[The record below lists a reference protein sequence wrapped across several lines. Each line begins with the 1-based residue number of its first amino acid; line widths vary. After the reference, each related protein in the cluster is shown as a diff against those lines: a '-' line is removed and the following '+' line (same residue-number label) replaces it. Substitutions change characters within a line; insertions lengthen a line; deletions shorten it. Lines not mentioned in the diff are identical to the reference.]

1 MLTIAAVLS
10 GKFSAPQKEL
20 YNFYTLLPISCHSL
34 VLSTHLSALV
44 SLDFSCPDFHRN
56 GIIQCVTF
64 FDSLLCMFPRFIHV
78 SACLPFYDYIVNALY
93 ENTTFYFSIHLLT
106 DVSMCLKPFFSSFG
120 HVLRSGIAG
129 SCCNSIFNILRNC
142 QAIFRSSCPFYVP
155 TSSVLWFSFLHILTV
170 TLFIPPSPFSQ
181 IMTS

>member
-142 QAIFRSSCPFYVP
+142 CTVFHSGSWIYLFVKSGDRP
-155 TSSVLWFSFLHILTV
+155 TFLTV
-170 TLFIPPSPFSQ
+170 LLIGIYLT
-181 IMTS
+181 